1 MERIEKSIEVKCPV
15 STVYNQWTQ
24 FEEFPRFMTGV
35 KEVKQLDD
43 THVHWHAEI
52 WGKDKEWD
60 AEITEQVPDQRIS
73 WRSTSG
79 DAPNGGTV
87 RFEPIGTDA
96 TRVRLAM
103 EYEPQGMTEKVGDA
117 VGIMSARVQNS
128 VENFKKY
135 IESRG
140 AESGAWRGEVHG
152 GQNTR

>member
-1 MERIEKSIEVKCPV
+1 
-15 STVYNQWTQ
+15 
-24 FEEFPRFMTGV
+24 
-35 KEVKQLDD
+35 
-43 THVHWHAEI
+43 
-52 WGKDKEWD
+52 
-60 AEITEQVPDQRIS
+60 
-73 WRSTSG
+73 
-79 DAPNGGTV
+79 
-87 RFEPIGTDA
+87 
-96 TRVRLAM
+96 M